1 MGWENARRPLLTDPK
16 DTVKFSWITK
26 LIRLNGELPFQ
37 CSNTFNTQTTSR
49 IKPVIKHF
57 LHVRLVQGA
66 YYVLVS
72 LSSWYLPKVGIIRS
86 ILLERKA

>member
-49 IKPVIKHF
+49 II
-57 LHVRLVQGA
+57 A
-66 YYVLVS
+66 
-72 LSSWYLPKVGIIRS
+72 
-86 ILLERKA
+86 

>member
-49 IKPVIKHF
+49 IIASDQAFPTCQAGAR
-57 LHVRLVQGA
+57 RLLCAGFFILMVSPQGG
-66 YYVLVS
+66 YH
-72 LSSWYLPKVGIIRS
+72 
-86 ILLERKA
+86 